1 MSKIEST
8 DLKNLNNF
16 KAFVEYLNNIDNI
29 YKSSEEYD
37 PDKKQNI
44 LIIFDDMTADM
55 HNNKKFNKIVTDL
68 FISGRKPNVY
78 LVFITQSYFKVLK
91 DGRLNTTHFFSK
103 KFQIAY
109 NHSPDINY
117 NYFMNLYKNCIAT
130 PCSFLLVL
138 LLYQST
144 LYVLE
149 RILKKKY
156 KNLS

>member
-68 FISGRKPNVY
+68 IISGRKPNVY

-91 DGRLNTTHFFSK
+91 DGRLNTTHFFRK
-103 KFQIAY
+103 NFKLHIIIHQILTITA
-109 NHSPDINY
+109 
-117 NYFMNLYKNCIAT
+117 L
-130 PCSFLLVL
+130 
-138 LLYQST
+138 
-144 LYVLE
+144 
-149 RILKKKY
+149 
-156 KNLS
+156 

>member
-91 DGRLNTTHFFSK
+91 DGRLNTTHFFRK
-103 KFQIAY
+103 NFKLHIITHQILTITA
-109 NHSPDINY
+109 
-117 NYFMNLYKNCIAT
+117 L
-130 PCSFLLVL
+130 
-138 LLYQST
+138 
-144 LYVLE
+144 
-149 RILKKKY
+149 
-156 KNLS
+156 

>member
-1 MSKIEST
+1 
-8 DLKNLNNF
+8 
-16 KAFVEYLNNIDNI
+16 
-29 YKSSEEYD
+29 
-37 PDKKQNI
+37 
-44 LIIFDDMTADM
+44 MTADM

-156 KNLS
+156 KNLSWQLMSRLKMKNCNMMLTMKVQKYQHYYLERLINIIILRWRNISF